1 MDRQDNYS
9 YSYGYRAART
19 ELLELP
25 MPCPALPDGFDFTDP
40 DLLQERVPHPEFAQL
55 RQTEPVRWI
64 VQPPRISG
72 FDDSGYWAVTRHE
85 DVKYVST
92 HPELFS
98 SNLNTAV
105 IRFNETISRD
115 QIEVQKLIM
124 LNMDPPEHTRVR
136 QIVQRGFTPRA
147 IRSLEDALRN
157 RAGSIVQTALANAA
171 PDGSFDF
178 VTNVAVELP
187 LQAIAEL
194 IGVPQDDR
202 SKIFDWSNKMAAYD
216 DPEYAITEEIGAEAA
231 MEIVSYAMNL
241 AAARKECPAKDIV
254 SQLVAAEDEGNLSS
268 DEFGFFVILLA
279 VAGNET
285 TRNAITH
292 GMHAFLTHPEQWEL
306 FKRERP
312 ETTAEEI
319 VRWATPV
326 VSFQRTATQDTE
338 IGGVKIKEGDRVG
351 IFYSS
356 ANNDPE
362 VFDEPHRFDITRD
375 PNPHLGFGGG
385 GPHFCLGKSL
395 AVLEINLIFNA
406 IADALPDLRLVSDPR
421 RLRSAWLNGVK
432 ELQVSTG

>member
-1 MDRQDNYS
+1 
-9 YSYGYRAART
+9 
-19 ELLELP
+19 

-40 DLLQERVPHPEFAQL
+40 DLLQHRIPQPEFAQL
-55 RQTEPVRWI
+55 RQAEPVRWI
-64 VQPPRISG
+64 EQEHGISG
-72 FDDSGYWAVTRHE
+72 FDDAGYWAVTRHA

-92 HPELFS
+92 HPEIYS
-98 SNLNTAV
+98 SNINTAV
-105 IRFNETISRD
+105 IRFNSSIERD
-115 QIEVQKLIM
+115 QIDVQKMIM

-147 IRSLEDALRN
+147 IRSLEEKLRN
-157 RAGSIVQTALANAA
+157 RAGDIVAKAVQQAG

-194 IGVPQDDR
+194 IGIEQKDR
-202 SKIFDWSNKMAAYD
+202 SKVFDWSNKMVAYD

-231 MEIVSYAMNL
+231 MEIVGYAMNL
-241 AAARKECPAKDIV
+241 AADRKKCPAQDIV
-254 SQLVAAEDEGNLSS
+254 TQLVAAEDEGNLSS

-292 GMHAFLTHPEQWEL
+292 GMHAFLTHPDQWEL
-306 FKRERP
+306 YKRERP
-312 ETTAEEI
+312 STAAEEI

-338 IGGVKIKEGDRVG
+338 LGGQKIKAGDRVG
-351 IFYSS
+351 LFYSS
-356 ANNDPE
+356 ANHDPE
-362 VFDEPHRFDITRD
+362 VFENPDVFDITRD

-395 AVLEINLIFNA
+395 AILEIDLIFNA
-406 IADALPDLRLVSDPR
+406 LADAVPDLRLAGDPR
-421 RLRSAWLNGVK
+421 RLRAAWLNGVK
-432 ELQVSTG
+432 ELQVAQA